1 MILDV
6 QEPSF
11 DIFHWING
19 KLLDKWMHVSFVF
32 SCRRIRGCSYHEVII
47 FGGHHALPSLV
58 IFCHFLAT
66 LIASLF
72 SRHNWFHWLV
82 VSQLML
88 LMSMILVWLCLH
100 RGQTTD
106 HVQKCAVIL
115 SSFVIFW
122 LIPHPSPP
130 VMKPFM
136 SCPLILAS
144 LICELLSILADL
156 IFCIKWA

>member
-66 LIASLF
+66 LPPLNWCCWCRWSWSGCACTEVRPQIM
-72 SRHNWFHWLV
+72 SRN
-82 VSQLML
+82 
-88 LMSMILVWLCLH
+88 
-100 RGQTTD
+100 
-106 HVQKCAVIL
+106 VQSSCRHL
-115 SSFVIFW
+115 SSFGLSPTLPPRPSDDVIYE
-122 LIPHPSPP
+122 L
-130 VMKPFM
+130 
-136 SCPLILAS
+136 PLNIGLT
-144 LICELLSILADL
+144 DL
-156 IFCIKWA
+156 WTEINIGRFDFFV